1 MIKRFT
7 IAFAGFAVVAAVL
20 VAVKGAQLQ
29 EMMTANH
36 SPPTTTVSTAK
47 VEKQQWFP
55 VINAIGTLAP
65 IQGVTLSSELE
76 GAIVNIA
83 APNGARVKKGDLLIE
98 LDTSVERAQLAA
110 AAART
115 DLTRLQVNR
124 ARALREKDTISQ
136 SDLDSAAAQYAQSQ
150 ADFAALQAN
159 IEKKSIRAPF
169 DGRVGIRLVNEGQF
183 VSRGTPLVPLQ
194 KLDLMFVDF
203 FVPQRQS
210 PHIKAGQDVNITVD
224 AFPDQIFTAKVSAVN
239 PQVDVMTRNVAVQA
253 TFPNPGEMLRSGM
266 FVQVEVVL
274 PTPENVVVVPATA
287 ISYAS
292 YGNSVFV
299 VENVK
304 GADGSDYLGVRQQ
317 PIKLG
322 RTRGDQIAV
331 IEGLSGD
338 EEVVSAGVFK
348 LRNNLPIRINNEV
361 TPSNA
366 ADPRPANT

>member
-7 IAFAGFAVVAAVL
+7 IAFAAFAAVAALL

-29 EMMTANH
+29 QMMTANH
-36 SPPTTTVSTAK
+36 TPPITTVSTAK

-65 IQGVTLSSELE
+65 IQGVTLSAELE
-76 GAIVNIA
+76 GAIVSIA
-83 APNGARVKKGDLLIE
+83 AANGASVKKGDLLIE

-110 AAART
+110 AEART

-124 ARALREKDTISQ
+124 ARSLRKNDTISQ
-136 SDLDSAAAQYAQSQ
+136 ADLDSAVAQYAQSQ
-150 ADFAALQAN
+150 ADLAALQAN
-159 IEKKSIRAPF
+159 IDKKSIRAPF

-183 VSRGTPLVPLQ
+183 VSRGTPLIPLQ
-194 KLDLMFVDF
+194 KLDMMFVDF
-203 FVPQRQS
+203 FVPQRQT
-210 PHIKAGQDVNITVD
+210 PHIEAGQAVNITVD
-224 AFPDQIFTAKVSAVN
+224 AFPDQVFTAEVSAVN

-253 TFPNPGEMLRSGM
+253 TLPNQGEVLRSGM

-304 GADGSDYLGVRQQ
+304 GPDGSEYLGVRQQ

-331 IEGLSGD
+331 IEGLNGD

-348 LRNNLPIRINNEV
+348 LRNSMPIRVNNAV
-361 TPSNA
+361 TPTNA
-366 ADPRPANT
+366 DDPRPANT